1 MKKNKKKL
9 IIGIVLVFVLIAI
22 GVYLFL
28 IIAKKNDTYLI
39 FNDSGAFKYEDN
51 KWTTFNNE
59 EDSIFDKQFNVYIDN
74 EYKGRYEIRYVNDM
88 WYYFDENNDS
98 QDFSGEL
105 FAYNS
110 KDDIT
115 LANIKKQEIDK
126 NDIFYIN
133 DILTDA
139 DIKMDI
145 NDYYRINEKVNFDID
160 SDGNEETIYAISNA
174 DVMENQDKV
183 FSTVFYVK
191 NNKVHTLK
199 LDVYD
204 SDEENYYLY
213 SINNLFELEKNGKY
227 YLSINQFSD
236 MTNVNNGTLL
246 YQLNISNQYKLL
258 ISSNDRT
265 ADQSN
270 KNRNNSIFIILI
282 PVIILAI
289 VGYLFYK
296 KVIKE
301 EID

>member
-1 MKKNKKKL
+1 MKKNKKKI
-9 IIGIVLVFVLIAI
+9 IIGVVLIFILIAI

-28 IIAKKNDTYLI
+28 NKTKKNDTYLI
-39 FNDSGAFKYEDN
+39 FNDSGAFKYEDEE
-51 KWTTFNNE
+51 WTTFNNA
-59 EDSIFDKQFNVYIDN
+59 EDPIFDNDFNVYIDN
-74 EYKGRYEIRYVNDM
+74 EYKGKYEIRYVNDM

-115 LANIKKQEIDK
+115 LANIKKQEIDE
-126 NDIFYIN
+126 NDISYLN
-133 DILTDA
+133 DVLKDE
-139 DIKMDI
+139 DIKTGI
-145 NDYYRINEKVNFDID
+145 NDYYRINEKIDFDV
-160 SDGNEETIYAISNA
+160 DGDGKEETIYAISNA

-191 NNKVHTLK
+191 NDKIHTLK

-236 MTNVNNGTLL
+236 MTNANNGTLL
-246 YQLNISNQYKLL
+246 YQLNVSNQYKLL
-258 ISSNDRT
+258 ISSNDT
-265 ADQSN
+265 TDQSN
-270 KNRNNSIFIILI
+270 KGGNNGIWVLFIPII
-282 PVIILAI
+282 IIVIG
-289 VGYLFYK
+289 GYLLYK
-296 KVIKE
+296 KITKE

>member
-1 MKKNKKKL
+1 MKKEKGKI
-9 IIGIVLVFVLIAI
+9 IIGIILACILIAV

-28 IIAKKNDTYLI
+28 IIAKKNDIYLI

-59 EDSIFDKQFNVYIDN
+59 EDSIFDKEFNVYIDN
-74 EYKGRYEIRYVNDM
+74 EYKGKYEIRYVNDM

-110 KDDIT
+110 KDNIT
-115 LANIKKQEIDK
+115 LANIKKEEINE
-126 NDIFYIN
+126 NDISYLN
-133 DILTDA
+133 DVLKDENIE
-139 DIKMDI
+139 MNI

-160 SDGNEETIYAISNA
+160 SDGKEETIYAISNA

-191 NNKVHTLK
+191 NKKTYTLK
-199 LDVYD
+199 LDIYD
-204 SDEENYYLY
+204 ESEDNYYLY
-213 SINNLFELEKNGKY
+213 SVNNLFEMEKNGKY

-236 MTNVNNGTLL
+236 MTNANNGTLL
-246 YQLNISNQYKLL
+246 YQLNITNQYKLV

-265 ADQSN
+265 TDQSN
-270 KNRNNSIFIILI
+270 KNGNNGIFIILI
-282 PVIILAI
+282 PAIILII

-296 KVIKE
+296 KIKKE

>member
-1 MKKNKKKL
+1 MKKNKKKI
-9 IIGIVLVFVLIAI
+9 IIGIVLIFVLIAI

-28 IIAKKNDTYLI
+28 SKTKKNDTYLI
-39 FNDSGAFKYEDN
+39 FNDSGTFKYEDEE
-51 KWTTFNNE
+51 WTTFNNA
-59 EDSIFDKQFNVYIDN
+59 EDPIFDNDFNVYIDN
-74 EYKGRYEIRYVNDM
+74 EYKGKYEIRYVNDM

-115 LANIKKQEIDK
+115 LANIKKQEIDE
-126 NDIFYIN
+126 NDISYLN
-133 DILTDA
+133 DVLKDE
-139 DIKMDI
+139 DIKTGI
-145 NDYYRINEKVNFDID
+145 NDYYRINEKIDFDV
-160 SDGNEETIYAISNA
+160 DGDGKEETIYAISNA

-191 NNKVHTLK
+191 NNKIHTLK
-199 LDVYD
+199 LDAYD

-236 MTNVNNGTLL
+236 MTNANNGTLL
-246 YQLNISNQYKLL
+246 YQLNVSNQYKLL
-258 ISSNDRT
+258 ISSNDT
-265 ADQSN
+265 TDQSN
-270 KNRNNSIFIILI
+270 KGGNNGIWILFIPII
-282 PVIILAI
+282 IIVIG
-289 VGYLFYK
+289 GYLFYK
-296 KVIKE
+296 KITKE

>member
-9 IIGIVLVFVLIAI
+9 IIGIVLFFVLIAI

-115 LANIKKQEIDK
+115 LANIKKQEIDE

>member
-1 MKKNKKKL
+1 MKKNKKKI
-9 IIGIVLVFVLIAI
+9 IIGVVLIFILIAI

-28 IIAKKNDTYLI
+28 NKTKKNDTYLI
-39 FNDSGAFKYEDN
+39 FNDSGAFKYEDEE
-51 KWTTFNNE
+51 WTTFNNA
-59 EDSIFDKQFNVYIDN
+59 EDPIFDNGFNVYIDN
-74 EYKGRYEIRYVNDM
+74 EYKGKYEIRYVNDM

-115 LANIKKQEIDK
+115 LANIKKQEIDE
-126 NDIFYIN
+126 NDISYLN
-133 DILTDA
+133 DVLKDE
-139 DIKMDI
+139 DIKTGI
-145 NDYYRINEKVNFDID
+145 NDYYRINEKIDFDV
-160 SDGNEETIYAISNA
+160 DGDGKEETIYAISNA

-191 NNKVHTLK
+191 NDKIHTLK

-236 MTNVNNGTLL
+236 MTNANNGTLL
-246 YQLNISNQYKLL
+246 YQLNVSNQYKLL
-258 ISSNDRT
+258 ISSNDT
-265 ADQSN
+265 TDQSN
-270 KNRNNSIFIILI
+270 KGGNNGIWILFIPII
-282 PVIILAI
+282 IIVIG
-289 VGYLFYK
+289 GYLLYK
-296 KVIKE
+296 KITKE